1 MENYPKILYNIQ
13 NIKSSEFWYFI
24 NKKSSKIIVV
34 VFFILLLL
42 DKLYPPLTQKEYS
55 QSIYS
60 AENVLLTAYL
70 THDDKWRL
78 FTSYDNVS
86 PQLIKA
92 IIEKEDKWYYWHW
105 GVNPFAVVRAFY
117 SNLFFGNR
125 TLGASTITMQVIRM
139 YYPSNRTYLSKLR
152 EIIKAIQLEFH
163 YSKKEILEIYLSC
176 LPYGGNVEGVKSA
189 SYLYFNQAPNK
200 LSLAQSVL
208 LACIP
213 NNPNKYRIDKNST
226 ASLNFR
232 NKFLKIFLKNNTFNA
247 GEINDAINEPIK
259 NVRYQMP
266 NLTPHFSFYLA
277 GKTNQSIIKSTLKIN
292 IQNKAEALLKNYVER
307 AKAKLVNNGAVLIID
322 NKTMNV
328 ICYCGSSDFNDYI
341 NSGQV
346 NGIISVRSPGSAL
359 KPALY
364 VLGLEFGLIT
374 PKSKMLDIPLD
385 YGGYAPENY
394 DLSYNGEVTTEFAL
408 VNSLNLPAVRLLKSV
423 SMESFIKLLTT
434 AGFDEIN
441 KNKSKLGLSVILGGC
456 GVRLDE
462 MVRLYSIFANSG
474 KVFPLNYFSDNSE
487 KSKGVQIL
495 SPESCFLIS
504 DMLSKNVRPDFPAE
518 MIDMTG
524 RPKIAWKTGTSY
536 GKRDAWAI
544 GYNPNYT
551 VGVWIGN
558 FNGVGSPH
566 LSGAEMAVPLLFDLF
581 NMLGKKN
588 NKWFEKPK
596 NIGLRKVCSETG
608 LIPGDDCNFIVDDY
622 YIKNK
627 SSQKACDLYKDT
639 YVSLDEKIEYCV
651 SCLPD
656 SGYIKKK
663 YPFYDP
669 ELLIWYEESNIK
681 INKPPKHNPNCS
693 VRLSEEGPKIISPTK
708 DYEYYIETN
717 SKQQIMLQAASQ
729 LNTNFHY
736 WYVNNIYLGKI
747 KSTEKLFFNPKN
759 GKNYI
764 LCMDDKG
771 RTSEVVIRVKFY

>member
-13 NIKSSEFWYFI
+13 KIKSSEFWYFI
-24 NKKSSKIIVV
+24 NKKSSKIFILII
-34 VFFILLLL
+34 FILLLL
-42 DKLYPPLTQKEYS
+42 DNFYPPLTQKEYS

-60 AENVLLTAYL
+60 AENVLLTGYL
-70 THDDKWRL
+70 TRDDKWRL
-78 FTSYDNVS
+78 FTAYDDVS

-92 IIEKEDKWYYWHW
+92 IIEKEDKLYYWHW
-105 GVNPFAVVRAFY
+105 GVNPFAVMRAFV
-117 SNLFFGNR
+117 SNIFGGR
-125 TLGASTITMQVIRM
+125 TIGASTITMQVIRM
-139 YYPSNRTYLSKLR
+139 YYPSNRTYFSKIK
-152 EIIKAIQLEFH
+152 EMIKAFQLEFH

-189 SYLYFNQAPNK
+189 SYIYFNQSPNK

-213 NNPNKYRIDKNST
+213 NNPNKYRIDRNSR

-232 NKFLKIFLKNNTFNA
+232 NKFLKIFLKDNTFNQM
-247 GEINDAINEPIK
+247 EIKDAINEPIK
-259 NVRYQMP
+259 NIRYKMP
-266 NLTPHFSFYLA
+266 NLTPQFSLFLA
-277 GKTNQSIIKSTLKIN
+277 NKTNLPIIKSTLKIN
-292 IQNKAEALLKNYVER
+292 IQQKAEALLKNYVER
-307 AKAKLVNNGAVLIID
+307 AKAKQVNNGAVLIID

-328 ICYCGSSDFNDYI
+328 ICYCGSSDFNDII

-346 NGIISVRSPGSAL
+346 NGITAIRSPGSAL

-364 VLGLEFGLIT
+364 ALGLELGLIT

-408 VNSLNLPAVRLLKSV
+408 VNSLNLPAVRLLKAV
-423 SMESFIKLLTT
+423 TLESFIKLLTT
-434 AGFDEIN
+434 TGFDEIN
-441 KNKSKLGLSVILGGC
+441 KSKSKLGLSTILGGC

-462 MVRLYSIFANSG
+462 MVRLYSVFANSG
-474 KVFPLNYFSDNSE
+474 KVFPLNYFGDNEE
-487 KSKGVQIL
+487 KNKGVQIL
-495 SPESCFLIS
+495 SSEACFLIS
-504 DMLSKNVRPDFPAE
+504 DMLSKNVRPDFPVE

-551 VGVWIGN
+551 VGVWMGN
-558 FNGVGSPH
+558 FSGVGSPH

-581 NMLGKKN
+581 NMLGNKN
-588 NKWFEKPK
+588 NKWFGRPK
-596 NIGLRKVCSETG
+596 NIGLRKICAESG
-608 LIPGDDCNFIVDDY
+608 FIPDYDCNFIIDDY

-627 SSQKACDLYKDT
+627 SSQKVCDLYKDT
-639 YVSLDEKIEYCV
+639 YVSLDEQIEYCV
-651 SCLPD
+651 SCLSD
-656 SGYIKKK
+656 SGYKKKK

-669 ELLIWYEESNIK
+669 ELLIWYEENNVK
-681 INKPPKHNPNCS
+681 TNKPPKHNPNCS

-708 DYEYYIETN
+708 DYEYYIEE
-717 SKQQIMLQAASQ
+717 SAKQQIMLQAASQ

-747 KSTEKLFFNPKN
+747 KSTEKLFFNPKQ